1 VTHNCWHNCE
11 LTEALQCLAPEY
23 GDEAHR
29 KVAERM
35 KQDTRNI
42 GRIDRAALRAT
53 IDAQAKFCEE
63 NPDAGRMVDI
73 NANGINKF
81 AELNKA
87 KQDTESQ
94 HTPGPWKEHEGY
106 IVGPDFETIC
116 DPRCLPP
123 TGENLYTMDA
133 NARLIAAAPDL
144 YLVSHLIEELSTQTR
159 TQTDWQIEFERIATL
174 ARAAIA
180 KAYK

>member
-1 VTHNCWHNCE
+1 LTHNCWHNCE
-11 LTEALQCLAPEY
+11 LTEALQSLAPAY

-42 GRIDRAALRAT
+42 GGIDRAALRAT

-94 HTPGPWKEHEGY
+94 HTPGPWQENEGF

-123 TGENLYTMDA
+123 TDENIRTMEA
-133 NARLIAAAPDL
+133 NARLIASAPDL
-144 YLVSHLIEELSTQTR
+144 LAALEGLYKAVLTEPYAGKPKDMAAAFV
-159 TQTDWQIEFERIATL
+159 A

-180 KAYK
+180 KARQ